1 MAGKNEDAWTRSAS
15 GKLAGWGSVR
25 RTRGKKIDRK
35 RVEKEGRR
43 KERRCGGGSL
53 RFLYTVT
60 RLPLPRDL
68 KHAL

>member
-43 KERRCGGGSL
+43 KNEDVVVAVFVFSTRSPVYRCL
-53 RFLYTVT
+53 VT
-60 RLPLPRDL
+60 
-68 KHAL
+68 